1 VYIESISL
9 FIGFLFT
16 PDLIHYYASVNIKRY
31 VQFNLDKDNNNNFQA
46 GKLFMSF
53 SRKIHLLLPLVGIV
67 LPTMKL
73 SLSTVIAVYNLLAVV
88 VISDDAIEDLDKA
101 ILDDIIQSY
110 STHEPSTCKEE
121 QSSSTSFSFTWP
133 GTNTQSSWN
142 TDFVGYEQGLF
153 QAIMSHND
161 PTGKNL
167 SWSIRI
173 GSGGNMYSIIYP
185 DLFGELIPP
194 QKHVNAP
201 WIDEVHQMVAVPLD
215 LNSAENPSYMHQA
228 GACK

>member
-1 VYIESISL
+1 MQRGGAVI
-9 FIGFLFT
+9 
-16 PDLIHYYASVNIKRY
+16 IHI
-31 VQFNLDKDNNNNFQA
+31 VQL
-46 GKLFMSF
+46 
-53 SRKIHLLLPLVGIV
+53 
-67 LPTMKL
+67 
-73 SLSTVIAVYNLLAVV
+73 Y
-88 VISDDAIEDLDKA
+88 
-101 ILDDIIQSY
+101 
-110 STHEPSTCKEE
+110 
-121 QSSSTSFSFTWP
+121 WP

>member
-1 VYIESISL
+1 MNNAVSTSRGTRL
-9 FIGFLFT
+9 LT
-16 PDLIHYYASVNIKRY
+16 KRTTSSGI
-31 VQFNLDKDNNNNFQA
+31 NNFQA
-46 GKLFMSF
+46 GNLFLCLYP
-53 SRKIHLLLPLVGIV
+53 KIQDFLQISSHLSLRSSPLSAY
-67 LPTMKL
+67 TMKL
-73 SLSTVIAVYNLLAVV
+73 SLSTVIAVYNLMAVV

-110 STHEPSTCKEE
+110 STHEPSTCNAEE

-194 QKHVNAP
+194 QKHDNAP

>member
-1 VYIESISL
+1 MRVSTSQ
-9 FIGFLFT
+9 G
-16 PDLIHYYASVNIKRY
+16 RY
-31 VQFNLDKDNNNNFQA
+31 VQFNLEKITDNNFQREIT
-46 GKLFMSF
+46 LYVFL
-53 SRKIHLLLPLVGIV
+53 RKIQDFLQISAHISPAPHLKSV

-73 SLSTVIAVYNLLAVV
+73 SLSTVIVVYNLLAVV

-142 TDFVGYEQGLF
+142 TDFFGYEQGLF